1 VKGKSGEKEITNV
14 EKQYPSPPKKIE
26 NNSENIEIWLELEVP
41 NKALKSYLG
50 FVWVCDLKIAIL
62 KCVIWKNDY

>member
-26 NNSENIEIWLELEVP
+26 NNSENIEI
-41 NKALKSYLG
+41 
-50 FVWVCDLKIAIL
+50 
-62 KCVIWKNDY
+62 